1 MKITQ
6 DHVEGARQVIQ
17 RGLGLQPGQNLLII
31 ADETTYQVAALLS
44 DAAIEYRR
52 VGDDRLHSPWNSK
65 NASRRIMN

>member
-17 RGLGLQPGQNLLII
+17 RGLGLQPGQNVLII

-44 DAAIEYRR
+44 DAAIDIGVSAMIAFIPHGTAKTHPE
-52 VGDDRLHSPWNSK
+52 G
-65 NASRRIMN
+65 I